1 MAIYNRFLEKS
12 RSKAPWAA
20 GTGCPACSPCY
31 EVTFVKH
38 QFSYNSQS
46 PAAPG
51 GTRKEPDTNY
61 GLNHPAILGLGTN
74 RLTVLAVGS
83 MIYGRE
89 STD

>member
-1 MAIYNRFLEKS
+1 MTWNERKFVNAVLAQNVNDVMLDTVAR
-12 RSKAPWAA
+12 
-20 GTGCPACSPCY
+20 PCY

-46 PAAPG
+46 PAALG

>member
-1 MAIYNRFLEKS
+1 MLDR
-12 RSKAPWAA
+12 
-20 GTGCPACSPCY
+20 ACRPCY

-46 PAAPG
+46 PAALG